1 MLSFITEKVKECRY
15 FCEHVEF
22 SALDATRAEKAFL
35 CEAITAGMMNSDPA
49 KCNLWRSMGS
59 GAELPEPED
68 AVLFLSALT
77 AIRTLGLLAQSGP
90 STTEQ

>member
-1 MLSFITEKVKECRY
+1 MNNSDFDSILKTIADQHSTTPEEVK
-15 FCEHVEF
+15 
-22 SALDATRAEKAFL
+22 AGI
-35 CEAITAGMMNSDPA
+35 CEAITAGMKNSDPA
-49 KCNLWRSMGS
+49 KCNLWRSMGN
-59 GAELPEPED
+59 GAEVPEPED